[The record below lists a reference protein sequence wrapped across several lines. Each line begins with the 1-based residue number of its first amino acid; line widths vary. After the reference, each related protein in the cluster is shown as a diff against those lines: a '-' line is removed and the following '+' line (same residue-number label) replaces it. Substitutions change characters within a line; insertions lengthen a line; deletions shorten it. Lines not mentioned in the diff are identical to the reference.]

1 MRSLFVALVV
11 ALLFAAAAEA
21 KLNPAFSVRV
31 AEPGDTVELDVG
43 PGTEQF
49 LGELRIFLVSLEGD
63 DRPQV
68 KIGELGTPGQFGPP
82 RVLRF
87 EVPDVSAGE
96 YTVAIWARGY
106 RTGTWAN
113 ALEGINPLLTV
124 GGADEGA
131 AFGQG
136 SSQGSSV
143 LRVAGVVVGGLA
155 LGLVA
160 LGWRR
165 RQAVSGQSRDVG
177 LSQRSG
183 MSLEPG
189 REGAPIRG
197 SRTSRSKGPAPPL
210 DSTHCRRILDDMG
223 LRH

>member
-11 ALLFAAAAEA
+11 ALLSAAVAEG
-21 KLNPAFSVRV
+21 KLNPAFSARV

-68 KIGELGTPGQFGPP
+68 KIGELGAPGEFGHP

-87 EVPDVSAGE
+87 EAPEVPEGE
-96 YTVAIWARGY
+96 YTVAIWVRGY

-113 ALEGINPLLTV
+113 ALEGINPLLTI
-124 GGADEGA
+124 GAVDQGA
-131 AFGQG
+131 AFTKAAGGQG
-136 SSQGSSV
+136 GSV
-143 LRVAGVVVGGLA
+143 LRAAGVTVGGLA

-160 LGWRR
+160 LRWRR
-165 RQAVSGQSRDVG
+165 RQTARAASS
-177 LSQRSG
+177 
-183 MSLEPG
+183 
-189 REGAPIRG
+189 
-197 SRTSRSKGPAPPL
+197 
-210 DSTHCRRILDDMG
+210 
-223 LRH
+223 

>member
-11 ALLFAAAAEA
+11 ALLSAAVAEA

-96 YTVAIWARGY
+96 YTVATWVRGY

-113 ALEGINPLLTV
+113 VLEGINPLLTIRA
-124 GGADEGA
+124 AD
-131 AFGQG
+131 QG
-136 SSQGSSV
+136 VALTEASGSQSSSV
-143 LRVAGVVVGGLA
+143 LLTAGVTVGGLA
-155 LGLVA
+155 PGVVA

-165 RQAVSGQSRDVG
+165 RQAARAASG
-177 LSQRSG
+177 
-183 MSLEPG
+183 
-189 REGAPIRG
+189 
-197 SRTSRSKGPAPPL
+197 
-210 DSTHCRRILDDMG
+210 
-223 LRH
+223 